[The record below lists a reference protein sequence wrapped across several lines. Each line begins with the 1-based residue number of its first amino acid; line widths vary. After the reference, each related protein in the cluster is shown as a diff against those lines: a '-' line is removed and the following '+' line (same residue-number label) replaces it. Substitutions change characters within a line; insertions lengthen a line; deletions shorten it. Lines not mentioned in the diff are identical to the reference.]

1 MVELGSGAE
10 AKNMKKMLL
19 AMAFAV
25 LALVLPTL
33 SLAGPIL
40 AISFGGTPCGS
51 AGICTSMSGPGLTIV
66 NFDAGLPGSPLY
78 TLSGGATL
86 ATGTNLPFWRAP
98 TNDTTQ
104 FITTEA
110 GTIDITKLPKGDTYY
125 GLYIGSLD
133 TYNTITFTDSLGN
146 KTTITGAQLAALSGL
161 PANGVTSLYVNF
173 LLSGATFEEI
183 LLGSSGRIGFES
195 DNDAFFVPQVIM
207 PEPATL
213 SVLGVGLF
221 ALGAGLRRRVLAR

>member
-1 MVELGSGAE
+1 MVYFQLHTRAKLWNLNCTEIVGLRRKFRSGQSSPIRIMVELGSGAE

-133 TYNTITFTDSLGN
+133 TYNTITF
-146 KTTITGAQLAALSGL
+146 
-161 PANGVTSLYVNF
+161 
-173 LLSGATFEEI
+173 
-183 LLGSSGRIGFES
+183 
-195 DNDAFFVPQVIM
+195 
-207 PEPATL
+207 
-213 SVLGVGLF
+213 
-221 ALGAGLRRRVLAR
+221 